1 MGNIRCRLSKHAG
14 SISNGSVSAVHPT
27 ETKEACHAIQTL
39 GSPDYPGTGPGP
51 GTRPGVGRLQQQF
64 EFARDHLLVE
74 RSGRLLATASSPAAS
89 SAAPSSPAA
98 AGGNAKAQITAN
110 WEAFFDGQTSA
121 AKKIQLLQNGSKF
134 ASLINA
140 QAGSGL
146 ASSAGAK
153 VTAVVVN
160 SATSAT
166 VSYDITLSGATAL
179 PNQTG
184 TAVYQDGIWK
194 VGDVSFCQL
203 LKLENAGSSPSVCS
217 G

>member
-1 MGNIRCRLSKHAG
+1 MRFK
-14 SISNGSVSAVHPT
+14 
-27 ETKEACHAIQTL
+27 
-39 GSPDYPGTGPGP
+39 
-51 GTRPGVGRLQQQF
+51 
-64 EFARDHLLVE
+64 
-74 RSGRLLATASSPAAS
+74 LLAHQVAVPVLGIALAATVAACSSGSS
-89 SAAPSSPAA
+89 SAAGAPSASAPAPSSSAPASPPASSTPPSSSAPAA

-110 WEAFFDGQTSA
+110 WEAFFNGQTGA
-121 AKKIQLLQNGSKF
+121 AKKISLLQNGDKF
-134 ASLINA
+134 SAIIKA

-184 TAVYQDGIWK
+184 TAVYEDGTWK

-203 LKLENAGSSPSVCS
+203 LKLENNGTAPAACNG
-217 G
+217 

>member
-1 MGNIRCRLSKHAG
+1 MRF
-14 SISNGSVSAVHPT
+14 
-27 ETKEACHAIQTL
+27 Q
-39 GSPDYPGTGPGP
+39 
-51 GTRPGVGRLQQQF
+51 
-64 EFARDHLLVE
+64 
-74 RSGRLLATASSPAAS
+74 LLARRIAVPVMGLALATTAAACSSSSSSTAAAPSASSSAPAPAS
-89 SAAPSSPAA
+89 SAASPSAPASNTGPSSSAPAA
-98 AGGNAKAQITAN
+98 AGGNAKAQITTN
-110 WEAFFDGQTSA
+110 WEAFFNGQTGA
-121 AKKIQLLQNGSKF
+121 AKKISLLQNGDKF
-134 ASLINA
+134 SAIIKA

-184 TAVYQDGIWK
+184 TAVYEDGMWK

-203 LKLENAGSSPSVCS
+203 LKLENNGTAPAACNG
-217 G
+217 

>member
-1 MGNIRCRLSKHAG
+1 MRF
-14 SISNGSVSAVHPT
+14 
-27 ETKEACHAIQTL
+27 Q
-39 GSPDYPGTGPGP
+39 
-51 GTRPGVGRLQQQF
+51 
-64 EFARDHLLVE
+64 
-74 RSGRLLATASSPAAS
+74 LLARQIAVPALGLALAATVGACSSSSTSAASSPSAS
-89 SAAPSSPAA
+89 APSSSSAPASPSAPASSPPASNTAPSSSAPAA

-110 WEAFFDGQTSA
+110 WEAFFNGKTGA
-121 AKKIQLLQNGSKF
+121 AKKISLLQNGDKF
-134 ASLINA
+134 AAIIRA

-146 ASSAGAK
+146 ASTAGAK

-179 PNQTG
+179 ANQTG
-184 TAVYQDGIWK
+184 TAVYENGMWK

-203 LKLENAGSSPSVCS
+203 LKLENNGTAPSVCS